1 MRKTLEMI
9 AVIVAVTSIITIA
22 VLLCV
27 GPRGD
32 RALSPAGTQPEA
44 STQAERPHQEHMVT
58 TDPEAPGHR
67 F

>member
-9 AVIVAVTSIITIA
+9 AVIVAVTSIITVA
-22 VLLCV
+22 VLLSV

-32 RALSPAGTQPEA
+32 RALPPAGAQPEA
-44 STQAERPHQEHMVT
+44 STQEGRPNQEHIVT